1 MPPKPRFTKEKVIET
16 ALDIVSEKGI
26 TALTARELGDA
37 LGSSARPIFTLFDSM
52 EELQKEVRLAAM
64 ERFEHFE
71 ADSFYDMPFFKKVGM
86 RMVLFGEK
94 EPKLYQLL
102 FMGEKHSA
110 VCFDDI
116 YGELGA
122 TAGKCIEN
130 IREVYGLDTQQAKM
144 LFENMWIYTFGIGA
158 LCAVGAC
165 DFSTDKLGD
174 MLTTQFKAMMMLIK
188 SEK

>member
-1 MPPKPRFTKEKVIET
+1 MPPKPRFTKEEIVSS
-16 ALDIVSEKGI
+16 ALCIVSEKGMS
-26 TALTARELGDA
+26 ALTARELGDA
-37 LGSSARPIFTLFDSM
+37 LGSSARPIFTLFNSM
-52 EELQKEVRLAAM
+52 DELQKEVRLAAM

-71 ADSFYDMPFFKKVGM
+71 VDSFSNMPYFKKVGM

-94 EPKLYQLL
+94 EPKLFQLL
-102 FMGEKHSA
+102 FMRERQSA

-130 IREVYGLDTQQAKM
+130 IREEYGLDIRQAKM

-165 DFSTDKLGD
+165 GFSTEKLGD
-174 MLTTQFKAMMMLIK
+174 MLTTQFKAMIMLIK